1 MKKLNLFRSS
11 MLVAIAIATS
21 CVVHLFMVT
30 TLSCQQASFQAPF
43 DFDQFL
49 SELESALAKI
59 DEEEKG
65 KKQGAGQV
73 APISS
78 QPEQS
83 SQTTPLFGWNVPSLQ
98 KSHEKKD
105 PAALFLDPAI
115 QTITSKTGQ
124 KTTSATKDS
133 LNACKTIMDEFTHHL
148 SSLKNKI
155 GNLPQLS
162 PGFKEE
168 FSLFYRHLVDT
179 IIIAH
184 QQIKSRK
191 TYQQLFLA
199 PPEANKQFAGDM
211 KKLRNMILNTARK
224 IKRLDTQLVIKRQ
237 HEEAES
243 AAALLGKLA
252 TQYQET
258 DLSESQ
264 KQEIEQSSQA
274 EEKRNK
280 HADQ

>member
-1 MKKLNLFRSS
+1 M
-11 MLVAIAIATS
+11 
-21 CVVHLFMVT
+21 
-30 TLSCQQASFQAPF
+30 
-43 DFDQFL
+43 
-49 SELESALAKI
+49 
-59 DEEEKG
+59 
-65 KKQGAGQV
+65 
-73 APISS
+73 
-78 QPEQS
+78 
-83 SQTTPLFGWNVPSLQ
+83 
-98 KSHEKKD
+98 
-105 PAALFLDPAI
+105 
-115 QTITSKTGQ
+115 
-124 KTTSATKDS
+124 
-133 LNACKTIMDEFTHHL
+133 
-148 SSLKNKI
+148 
-155 GNLPQLS
+155 
-162 PGFKEE
+162 
-168 FSLFYRHLVDT
+168 FYRHLVDT